1 MHIKFS
7 SIIPSVKDC
16 LTFLTTHELNILIK
30 NALEILQLKCWWWW
44 WGAGG
49 VQFNTLFTIFKS
61 FVLRTQM
68 MLCFLTG

>member
-16 LTFLTTHELNILIK
+16 LTFLTTHELNILIRMHWK
-30 NALEILQLKCWWWW
+30 FCNSNF
-44 WGAGG
+44 GGGGGGG

-61 FVLRTQM
+61 SVLRTQM
-68 MLCFLTG
+68 VLCFLKR